1 MKLVK
6 LIILKM
12 LRVAYTTKRREIEG
26 TFVLLQGKAV
36 PKQDL
41 GKNII

>member
-12 LRVAYTTKRREIEG
+12 LRVAYTTRRRELEG
-26 TFVLLQGKAV
+26 TLVPSQGKAAQ
-36 PKQDL
+36 KQDL